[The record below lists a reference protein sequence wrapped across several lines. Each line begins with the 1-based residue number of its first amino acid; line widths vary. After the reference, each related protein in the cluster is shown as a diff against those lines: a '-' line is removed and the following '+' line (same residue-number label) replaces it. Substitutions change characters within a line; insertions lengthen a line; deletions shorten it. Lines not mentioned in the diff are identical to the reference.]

1 MCVKHPPVVLNI
13 SVIDSFVNFRLFICL
28 CVKWSNGLV
37 CFKWCGTSNLYILLK
52 IYISHYI
59 HQNRVNPNNMGLQH
73 IKIGSFSKFKVSSF
87 FPFFFVFLE
96 SKYALEICLI
106 QNQITIYRIRI
117 LYRILLLRISPGYN
131 SSNRRRHTK

>member
-1 MCVKHPPVVLNI
+1 MILEVLNI

-28 CVKWSNGLV
+28 CIKWSNGLV

-117 LYRILLLRISPGYN
+117 LYRILLLRISAAIVVAIEEDTQSRN
-131 SSNRRRHTK
+131 